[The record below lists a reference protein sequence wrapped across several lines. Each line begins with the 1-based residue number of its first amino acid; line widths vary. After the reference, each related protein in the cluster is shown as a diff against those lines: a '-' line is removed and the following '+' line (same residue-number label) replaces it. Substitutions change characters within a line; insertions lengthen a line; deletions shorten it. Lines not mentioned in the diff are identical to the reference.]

1 MEEGSKVQK
10 NPVLD
15 KIVLNGKAAA
25 EQVETPAQPSL
36 QDFCHLLVDENLD
49 VPEPVAIISIAG
61 ETISTPGNITTLS
74 GQAKSGKSAFTQPI
88 IAAAISNTCIDQLD
102 GIEVIPSEGKAV
114 ILFDTEQ
121 SKSKH
126 KKSHNAILKRA
137 GLTSSPQYFK
147 SYNFLELPKSI
158 ERQQALV
165 NICELANEEF
175 GGIHLLVIDGI
186 ADFIDD
192 PQDAKESTA
201 IVNLVHSI
209 ATKYLCT
216 VILIIHL
223 NPSPAGQ
230 PAKERG
236 HLGSHL
242 QRKSESTLQITSNGD
257 VSTLEPKLLR
267 MAGKGKIPLIQF
279 SYDPGRGYHV
289 FVGHKETEK
298 KSVDSTKYKQWA
310 KAVLPNNLSI
320 THGKLIEKLE
330 VETGRGYESVKKYV
344 RTMTELGIIKKE
356 ENGSY
361 RIVN

>member
-1 MEEGSKVQK
+1 MAEGSKVQK

-15 KIVLNGKAAA
+15 NIVHSAKAAA

-36 QDFCHLLVDENLD
+36 QAYEHLIVDENLD
-49 VPEPVAIISIAG
+49 VPEPVPIISIAG
-61 ETISTPGNITTLS
+61 ETISTPGNLTTLS
-74 GQAKSGKSAFTQPI
+74 GQAKSGKSAFTQPL
-88 IAAAISNTCIDQLD
+88 IAGAISSTCIDQLD
-102 GIEVIPSEGKAV
+102 GVEIVPSTGKAV

-121 SKSKH
+121 SKPKH
-126 KKSHNAILKRA
+126 KKSHEAILKRA
-137 GLTSSPQYFK
+137 GLSSSPEYFK
-147 SYNFLELPKSI
+147 SYNFLELSKSI
-158 ERQQALV
+158 DRQQALV
-165 NICELANEEF
+165 NICELANEKF

-289 FVGHKETEK
+289 FVGHKETDK
-298 KSVDSTKYKQWA
+298 KSVDSTKYRQWA
-310 KAVLPNNLSI
+310 KAVMPNNLLVSY
-320 THGKLIEKLE
+320 GNLVEKLE
-330 VETGRGYESVKKYV
+330 AETMKGTDSVKKYI

-356 ENGSY
+356 GKDGY

>member
-1 MEEGSKVQK
+1 MEEGSKIQFSQSIG
-10 NPVLD
+10 
-15 KIVLNGKAAA
+15 KIISNGKASV
-25 EQVETPAQPSL
+25 EQQEQPHVSTL
-36 QDFCHLLVDENLD
+36 NDFAHLLVDENSD
-49 VPEPVAIISIAG
+49 FPEPLAVISIGG
-61 ETISTPGNITTLS
+61 ETISTPGNITTIS
-74 GQAKSGKSAFTQPI
+74 GQAKSGKSAFIQPI
-88 IAAAISNTCIDQLD
+88 IAGAISSSCVDQFD
-102 GIEVIPSEGKAV
+102 GVEVIPSQNKALL
-114 ILFDTEQ
+114 LFDTEQ
-121 SKSKH
+121 SKAKH
-126 KKSHNAILKRA
+126 RKSHKAILKRA
-137 GLTSSPQYFK
+137 GLSSSPEFFK

-158 ERQQALV
+158 DRQQALV
-165 NICELANEEF
+165 KICELANEEF
-175 GGIHLLVIDGI
+175 GGIHLIFIDGI

-216 VILIIHL
+216 VIVIIHL

-230 PAKERG
+230 PTKERG
-236 HLGSHL
+236 HLGSQL

-298 KSVDSTKYKQWA
+298 KSVDSAKYRQWA

-330 VETGRGYESVKKYV
+330 AETGKGYESVRKYV